1 MIRTSLRGDVLQ
13 RPSPSPRAFLS
24 PLALLPLVLSQRPG
38 LEMPPFAALESN
50 WELQE
55 QILLDLSCFHACG
68 CLAEHKACADV
79 TRVSCLILMS
89 RVFGAHLEES
99 PCLE

>member
-68 CLAEHKACADV
+68 CLAEHKARADV
-79 TRVSCLILMS
+79 TRVSCFYFNEQGFWGSLG
-89 RVFGAHLEES
+89 RVS
-99 PCLE
+99 MP